1 MKKLAILA
9 FLCAAVSASAV
20 SIKWSVGGLL
30 YGVDGDGATQA
41 FTQAGGWSDKFD
53 NSAAFVLV
61 YLGNDASGVT
71 ASAFTDPNQTAP
83 TVVQTVSLFDAQG
96 ASDLVTTS
104 GKAAAIGK
112 ANKESSL
119 LVADTVGATYQVFF
133 TMGGKYYDIYTDS
146 SQAANTLASVTTKVA
161 KDGAGAFSADKLW
174 AVGGDG
180 SSAAYVSVPEPSVA
194 ILGLLGI
201 GMLIKRRRV

>member
-9 FLCAAVSASAV
+9 LLCAAVSASAV
-20 SIKWSVGGLL
+20 SIKWAVGGLL

-61 YLGNDASGVT
+61 YLGNDVSGVT

-83 TVVQTVSLFDAQG
+83 TVVQTVSLFDDQG
-96 ASDLVTTS
+96 KSDLVTTS

-112 ANKESSL
+112 ANKEQSFS
-119 LVADTVGATYQVFF
+119 VADTVGATYQVFF
-133 TMGGKYYDIYTDS
+133 TMGGKYYDICSDS
-146 SQAANTLASVTTKVA
+146 SLNTVVTATTKVA
-161 KDGAGAFSADKLW
+161 KDAAGAFSAETLY
-174 AVGGDG
+174 ATGGAG
-180 SSAAYVSVPEPSVA
+180 TSAAYVAVPEPSVA
-194 ILGLLGI
+194 LLGLLGI
-201 GMLIKRRRV
+201 GMLIKRRRA